1 MQNGK
6 EAAIVSGTLSA
17 GRALLICTPQ
27 GTNARGEQVDAVFV
41 LEQQ

>member
-17 GRALLICTPQ
+17 GRTLPIRTPK

-41 LEQQ
+41 LERQ